1 MHVSRLERVFV
12 SKKSVY
18 ESRVLSDF
26 NERKITRK
34 VAAELINKSER
45 QVSRMATRLSK
56 GGLLAIQ
63 HKTSGKESNRATDEA
78 VVQKIRTLFQEKY
91 INFNYKHFHERLK
104 PYEGIEI
111 SYSSVK
117 RMLKDLNLCKRPKR
131 GKKVRRYRA
140 RKESRGLLLQ
150 MDGSD
155 HAWIRGMNWCLIGG
169 IDDATS
175 EIPSAIFFPTETLE
189 GYTEVLTET
198 FAKSGIPRAVY
209 VDCASWLSGTTKSE
223 ESGQFK
229 RMCIELNIH
238 PIYAESAQAKGRIE
252 RTWGTFQDRLVAEL
266 QLYKITTMVEANHY
280 LKEVFLPDWN
290 VRFNV
295 SPTKLESLYQPA
307 PPIAQLKEIFALKFE
322 RKIRNDETI
331 HWQNHLYQSTF
342 EFGYS
347 IAKRTAEVRV
357 YSDGSMRAFYG
368 GKDLVVK
375 KLRRVQDDQRE
386 EFQAAQTSIAGL
398 KTQFDRGTIFKQK
411 VL

>member
-1 MHVSRLERVFV
+1 MRGSGKERIIV
-12 SKKSVY
+12 SKESVY
-18 ESRVLSDF
+18 QARVLGDF
-26 NERKITRK
+26 LTHRITRK
-34 VAAELINKSER
+34 TGAELLNLTER
-45 QVSRMATRLSK
+45 QFSRKATRMSK

-63 HKTSGKESNRATDEA
+63 HKTLGRSSNRATNPKLVEE
-78 VVQKIRTLFQEKY
+78 IRRLFQEKY
-91 INFNYKHFHERLK
+91 VNFNYRHFHERLLRF
-104 PYEGIEI
+104 EGITV

-117 RMLKDLNLCKRPKR
+117 RMLKNLNQCKRPKR

-155 HAWIRGMNWCLIGG
+155 HEWIHGQRWCLIGG

-175 EIPSAIFFPTETLE
+175 EVPSAQFFATETLE
-189 GYTEVLTET
+189 GYTSVLGET
-198 FAKSGIPRAVY
+198 FLNSGIPRAVY
-209 VDCASWLSGTTKSE
+209 VDCASWLSGTTKAE

-229 RMCIELNIH
+229 RMCVELNIL

-252 RTWGTFQDRLVAEL
+252 RLWGTFQDRLVAEL
-266 QLYKITTMVEANHY
+266 QLNKITTMSEANRY

-290 VRFNV
+290 KNFTIK
-295 SPTKLESLYQPA
+295 PIKLESLYQPA
-307 PPIAQLKEIFALKFE
+307 PNQASLKEIFAMKYE

-331 HWQNHLYQSTF
+331 HWQNHLYQSMH

-357 YSDGSMRAFYG
+357 YPDGTMRAFYG
-368 GKDLVVK
+368 GKDLELK
-375 KLRRVQDDQRE
+375 KLRRVQEDQRE
-386 EFQAAQTSIAGL
+386 EFQAAQTNLAGL